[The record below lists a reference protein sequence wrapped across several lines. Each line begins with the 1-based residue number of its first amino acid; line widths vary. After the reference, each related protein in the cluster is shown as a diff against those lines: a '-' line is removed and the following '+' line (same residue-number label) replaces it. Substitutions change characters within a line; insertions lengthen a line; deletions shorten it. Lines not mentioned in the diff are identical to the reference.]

1 MTHDMREPVR
11 DKASLAEGETTMTR
25 RVVLVH
31 TVPGLVPVFQD
42 LATGLPGDV
51 KVSNIVDESLLQ
63 DAIAAGGL
71 TPAVS
76 RRVVDHILSAAD
88 SGAVAVLATCSS
100 IGPAVEIASQLVGVP
115 VLRVDE
121 PMASAAIESCTRI
134 GVLATVA
141 STLDP
146 TVDLLRRRARD
157 LGKDVEL
164 VPVLKVEAFD
174 AIWSG
179 DGARHDAIIAEAV
192 VELAGDVDAIV
203 LAQASMARVVA
214 TLAPGA
220 VTVPVFSSPGSGMA
234 RLASVLDETAVA
246 ASKDRSDHG
255 GRASRH
261 EQERCSCVSS

>member
-1 MTHDMREPVR
+1 MTSGMPKPFGESP
-11 DKASLAEGETTMTR
+11 SLAEGEGETTIMR

-31 TVPGLVPVFQD
+31 TVAGLVPVFQD
-42 LATGLPGDV
+42 LAKQLPEDV
-51 KVSNIVDESLLQ
+51 KVSNIVDESLLE

-71 TPAVS
+71 THSVN

-115 VLRVDE
+115 VLRIDE
-121 PMASAAIESCTRI
+121 PMASAAIESGTRI

-146 TVDLLRRRARD
+146 TVDLLRRCAQA

-164 VPVLKVEAFD
+164 VPVLKADAFA
-174 AIWSG
+174 AIRTG
-179 DGARHDAIIAEAV
+179 DSAAHDAIIGEA
-192 VELAGDVDAIV
+192 LAGLAVDVDAIV

-214 TLAPGA
+214 TLEPG
-220 VTVPVFSSPGSGMA
+220 TLPVPVFSSPGSGMA
-234 RLASVLDETAVA
+234 RLASVLEAAAVA
-246 ASKDRSDHG
+246 ASARSKWP
-255 GRASRH
+255 
-261 EQERCSCVSS
+261 